1 MRFVCLV
8 LVFSAAL
15 TGQKDLAGSAR
26 IRVSLEK
33 LQTLGRVLHI
43 AAHPDDENTAL
54 LALSARGWKYRT
66 AYLSLT
72 RGEGGQNLIGSE
84 QGELMGVIRTQ
95 ELLAARRIDG
105 AEQLFTRAID
115 FGFSKT
121 ADETLTKWDRDKVLS
136 DVVYHIRRFQPDVI
150 VLRFSGTPRDGHG
163 QHQASALLGKEAFEA
178 AADGSKFPGL
188 PPWRAKRLVLNVAS
202 FSPAMEK
209 EAEALPAK
217 ITLDLGK
224 YDPVLGY
231 SYGEIAGTSRSQH
244 RSQAM
249 GWREDKGAQRNFFVV
264 IGGDGAAKDLFDG
277 IDTSWKRVA
286 GSAPVAAALA
296 KALRE
301 YDGTD
306 AARIVPL
313 LISARQE
320 LVKLSDRWVSDKLVE
335 LDELIAHCVGLF
347 LDAGAPKYHVGAGRV
362 VELRLSAMN
371 RSAVPV
377 TLESVAVEGD
387 SVTSGKSLT
396 AGVGVTELLTVKMP
410 SIPTQPYW
418 LARPRGEAMY
428 DIPIQPALDNPD
440 GPTALT
446 AAFVLN
452 LGGERITLVRPVV
465 HRYVDRIYGE
475 LTRPLISVPDVVVRF
490 SERGLLFPSRAAR
503 RVTVQVTAM
512 EPNAKGTVRLG
523 LPSGWVA
530 SPATQPF
537 DLPSAGEQTT
547 VPFMVAPP
555 AGAATAVVTAVA
567 EAGGKTY
574 STSMTSIEYPHITRQ
589 AVFAPAEATFVRA
602 DVQVSARRIGYV
614 MGSGDDVP
622 KALEQLGCEVI
633 LLSKDDLAQAS
644 TAKFDA
650 IVTGVRAFNTRPD
663 LRANA
668 KQLFE
673 YVAAGGRLIVQYNVM
688 EGGFFGGNP
697 KLLES
702 IGPYPISI
710 NQGRVTEEDAQVEF
724 NAAHPLL
731 LAPNRIGKP
740 DFDGWVQERG
750 LYFAAKWDPKYETL
764 FSMHDKGETGLKGGT
779 LVARHGKGT
788 YIFTPLSWF
797 RQLPAGVP
805 GAYRVFA
812 NFLSAQQ

>member
-1 MRFVCLV
+1 MRLVCLFA
-8 LVFSAAL
+8 FSAVL
-15 TGQKDLAGSAR
+15 TAQRDLAGSAR

-115 FGFSKT
+115 FGFSKN
-121 ADETLTKWDRDKVLS
+121 AEETLTKWDREKVLS

-163 QHQASALLGKEAFEA
+163 QHQASALLGKEAFSA
-178 AADGSKFPGL
+178 AADPARFPGL
-188 PPWRAKRLVLNVAS
+188 PAWQAKRLVLNVAS

-209 EAEALPAK
+209 EAEALTEK

-231 SYGEIAGTSRSQH
+231 SFGEIAGASRSLH

-264 IGGDGAAKDLFDG
+264 IGGAAASKDLFEG
-277 IDTSWKRVA
+277 IDTTWGRVP
-286 GSAPVAAALA
+286 GSSAAAAALA

-301 YDGTD
+301 YDGAD
-306 AARIVPL
+306 GARIVPS
-313 LISARQE
+313 LIAARRE
-320 LVKLSDRWVSDKLVE
+320 LTKLSDRWAVEKLAE
-335 LDELIAHCVGLF
+335 LDELMAQCAGLF
-347 LDAGAPKYHVGAGRV
+347 VDAGSSKYHAGAGRPI
-362 VELRLSAMN
+362 ELRLSAIN
-371 RSAVPV
+371 RSTVRV
-377 TLESVAVEGD
+377 TLESVAVEGV
-387 SVTSGKSLT
+387 SVNSGKPLV
-396 AGVGVTELLTVKMP
+396 AGIGVTELLTVKTP
-410 SIPTQPYW
+410 TLPTQPYW
-418 LARPRGEAMY
+418 LVRRRGEAMY
-428 DIPIQPALDNPD
+428 DIPFQQALDNPD
-440 GPTALT
+440 GPAALT
-446 AAFVLN
+446 ATFTLN
-452 LGGERITLVRPVV
+452 IEGERITLRRPVV

-475 LTRPLISVPDVVVRF
+475 LTRPLVSVPDVTIRF
-490 SERGLLFPSRAAR
+490 TERGLLFPSRAAR
-503 RVTVQVTAM
+503 RVTVQITAM
-512 EPNAKGTVRLG
+512 EANATGKVRLG
-523 LPSGWVA
+523 MPAGWSA
-530 SPATQPF
+530 SPAEESF
-537 DLPSAGEQTT
+537 DLKEPGEQTAVSFLVT
-547 VPFMVAPP
+547 PP
-555 AGAATAVVTAVA
+555 NRAQSAVVTALASV
-567 EAGGKTY
+567 GGATY
-574 STSMTSIEYPHITRQ
+574 STSMTSIEYPHIPPQ

-614 MGSGDDVP
+614 MGSGDEVP

-633 LLSKDDLAQAS
+633 LLTKDDLAQAS

-697 KLLES
+697 KLLEN
-702 IGPYPISI
+702 IGPYPIAI

-724 NAAHPLL
+724 EASHPLL
-731 LAPNRIGKP
+731 RAPNRIGKQ

-764 FSMHDKGETGLKGGT
+764 FSMHDKGETALKGGT
-779 LVARHGKGT
+779 LFARHGKGT

-805 GAYRVFA
+805 GAYKIFA
-812 NFLSAQQ
+812 NFLSANQ